1 MATVLQKSGLPGLVF
16 AAGLCLAWG
25 TSTYVSQ
32 RLNALLEP
40 QCALIH
46 ELPLIIFSFGC
57 VFSILLTL
65 TSYSWLKVR
74 EINTQLSTSHTLL
87 DKANKKRNRMETDK
101 QTLESALIQGQ
112 KLQAMGT
119 LAGGIAH
126 DFNNLLYAIAGYA
139 EMARDD
145 LPKKTVTHENIG
157 KILEAVH
164 RGQELVARILAF
176 STHHHHHKMARI
188 SAKDAIDG
196 VLSLVKPTIP
206 ASVTITVTQT
216 TPMTL
221 LVNKTQFHQVLV
233 NLITNAVDAMQDEG
247 SIHIHVTPVLP
258 GDDCLAAVSNLTPGP
273 YCRIQVKD
281 TGHGMEAGVM
291 QRIFEPFYTTKEVGK
306 GTGLGLS
313 IAHTLLTE
321 HHGAITVESELGQGT
336 TFTLYLPDVSDLKE

>member
-1 MATVLQKSGLPGLVF
+1 MATVLQKGGIPLLILGAGVGLSALTASTLAPGVIQPLD
-16 AAGLCLAWG
+16 LW
-25 TSTYVSQ
+25 
-32 RLNALLEP
+32 
-40 QCALIH
+40 ALIFWIGS
-46 ELPLIIFSFGC
+46 LFSLMAAFASAAIFQ
-57 VFSILLTL
+57 L
-65 TSYSWLKVR
+65 R
-74 EINTQLSTSHTLL
+74 ETQAATHRIQAKL
-87 DKANKKRNRMETDK
+87 DASLKKRSRMELDN
-101 QTLESALIQGQ
+101 QTLENALIQGQ

-176 STHHHHHKMARI
+176 STQHHHHKMSRLPL
-188 SAKDAIDG
+188 KEAIGG

-206 ASVTITVTQT
+206 AGVSLEVTQDH
-216 TPMTL
+216 PMVL

-233 NLITNAVDAMQDEG
+233 NLITNAVDAMQGEGHIQIDATRVPAGDERLL
-247 SIHIHVTPVLP
+247 TL
-258 GDDCLAAVSNLTPGP
+258 SNLTPGP
-273 YCRIQVKD
+273 YCQIQVKD

-321 HHGAITVESELGQGT
+321 HHGAITVESELGKGS